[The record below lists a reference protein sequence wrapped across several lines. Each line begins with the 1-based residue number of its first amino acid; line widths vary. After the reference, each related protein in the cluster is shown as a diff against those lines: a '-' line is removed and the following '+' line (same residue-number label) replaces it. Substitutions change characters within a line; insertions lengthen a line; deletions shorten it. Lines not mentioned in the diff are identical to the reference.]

1 MKVPRRENIVKRVAA
16 ASRAREAMGGAINP
30 SSKYAAGSSVKEVH
44 PLYDQEKDKK

>member
-30 SSKYAAGSSVKEVH
+30 SSKYAVGSSIKKVDHV
-44 PLYDQEKDKK
+44 YDQEKDKK